1 MSNTSTRILFGF
13 IAGALSHVIF
23 QGALGT
29 LYFAVDMIPALPWSL
44 KPLPPFGV
52 PTTVNFAF
60 WAGLWGIAYALL
72 EPRLTPRVG
81 RVAGPLQPLRR
92 EDLHEVAHVQARRG
106 RVETDIEPHAPGR
119 ERLAQGAEVRRVCDQ
134 AAPHEVVEECRVDG
148 AGHRRA
154 FHVVV
159 VSLSAPRLG
168 VPSLPHAD
176 VWTPPGWVVRA

>member
-1 MSNTSTRILFGF
+1 MSSISTRILFGF

-81 RVAGPLQPLRR
+81 VWPAGSSSASR
-92 EDLHEVAHVQARRG
+92 HSSCAG
-106 RVETDIEPHAPGR
+106 WS
-119 ERLAQGAEVRRVCDQ
+119 C
-134 AAPHEVVEECRVDG
+134 CR
-148 AGHRRA
+148 
-154 FHVVV
+154 
-159 VSLSAPRLG
+159 
-168 VPSLPHAD
+168 
-176 VWTPPGWVVRA
+176 